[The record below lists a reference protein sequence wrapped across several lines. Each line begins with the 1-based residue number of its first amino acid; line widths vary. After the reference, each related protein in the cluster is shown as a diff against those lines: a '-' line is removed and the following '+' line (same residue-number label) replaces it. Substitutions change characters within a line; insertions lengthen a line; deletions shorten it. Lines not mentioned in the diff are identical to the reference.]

1 MRSCLRRLMLHS
13 LHRGLRGG
21 LSAPIG
27 QVMGRT
33 ENGLPKG
40 EECDPW
46 DISVCPHSEV
56 LSREP
61 CIVIRGQGP
70 IGLLGAWKR
79 ALVGTGALRRATKG
93 PVRVLT
99 SGSSQSG
106 SIRVR
111 GIRSRSRF
119 FLVSSQGHYSC
130 RRRERATMPKRDDDD
145 DDRRPEWDCQRGV
158 SWERVKRKL
167 RPYLAGVYSSSTDDW
182 NLWDGAAGTDQ
193 GGDAAGAVALPAG
206 HGLAG
211 AQGRRNRRQ
220 NKLWSILCEVPRDET
235 MKNLLLALPSGDLAV
250 PTGGFHGIGRRAFLL
265 LEQHGTAP
273 FDDEY
278 IQRKNAEFTLATI
291 INLVGYSEGSIAKF
305 MRELGNL
312 VFLVPAAQQ
321 PDENRYCT
329 KLLECLSKEA
339 PQALALEATKQRA
352 DDHRGDEDAAGHEDA
367 KDAAAMGSSLISLNT
382 APNGTPSSASI
393 CSSDLPLVSGTHA
406 CVKASD
412 ATHSAA

>member
-1 MRSCLRRLMLHS
+1 MLHS

-46 DISVCPHSEV
+46 DICVCPHSEV

-70 IGLLGAWKR
+70 IGLLGAWTR

-119 FLVSSQGHYSC
+119 FPLAGELPSVF
-130 RRRERATMPKRDDDD
+130 ERAKAQMPKRDDDD

-167 RPYLAGVYSSSTDDW
+167 RPYLAGVCSSSTDDW
-182 NLWDGAAGTDQ
+182 NLWDAAAGTDQ
-193 GGDAAGAVALPAG
+193 GGDAVGAVALPAG
-206 HGLAG
+206 HT
-211 AQGRRNRRQ
+211 
-220 NKLWSILCEVPRDET
+220 V
-235 MKNLLLALPSGDLAV
+235 
-250 PTGGFHGIGRRAFLL
+250 
-265 LEQHGTAP
+265 
-273 FDDEY
+273 
-278 IQRKNAEFTLATI
+278 
-291 INLVGYSEGSIAKF
+291 
-305 MRELGNL
+305 
-312 VFLVPAAQQ
+312 
-321 PDENRYCT
+321 
-329 KLLECLSKEA
+329 
-339 PQALALEATKQRA
+339 
-352 DDHRGDEDAAGHEDA
+352 
-367 KDAAAMGSSLISLNT
+367 
-382 APNGTPSSASI
+382 
-393 CSSDLPLVSGTHA
+393 
-406 CVKASD
+406 
-412 ATHSAA
+412 